1 MENFFKTVL
10 FSFYFCVLLFLV
22 ILDIRWDQKS
32 TPRQIPT
39 VVEARGKRTILVS
52 IMDLKKTV
60 FQQLELSW
68 ENSWRKNVFY
78 ERK

>member
-1 MENFFKTVL
+1 MENFFKTIL
-10 FSFYFCVLLFLV
+10 FIFYFYVLLFLV

-32 TPRQIPT
+32 TPKQIPT
-39 VVEARGKRTILVS
+39 VVKVKGKRTILVS

-68 ENSWRKNVFY
+68 ENSWKKNVFY

>member
-1 MENFFKTVL
+1 MENFFKTIL
-10 FSFYFCVLLFLV
+10 FIFYFYVLLFLV

-32 TPRQIPT
+32 TPKQIPT
-39 VVEARGKRTILVS
+39 VVEVKGKRTILVS

-68 ENSWRKNVFY
+68 ENSWKKNVFY